1 MKHDN
6 DTVITLKD
14 VLKKREININYA
26 LDLEELNELI
36 QEFNLKQIDFV
47 EAHFKILPIAN
58 QKGISVEGTLKAFV
72 IHSCVVTLGP
82 VPQSINEKISIRYTP
97 DGEDDILGTV
107 LNSEL
112 SNINL
117 HQNYDVE
124 QLIDGQVNVYDIIR
138 EYLSLSLL
146 INPRVANARFDG
158 FTVGNLDS
166 DEKKRLNR
174 NLERIADGE
183 QPLSHNPFAS
193 LASLKQK
200 IEKCP

>member
-1 MKHDN
+1 MKHD
-6 DTVITLKD
+6 TIITLKD
-14 VLKKREININYA
+14 VLKKREIIIDYV
-26 LDLEELNELI
+26 LDAEILNQLT

-47 EAHFKILPIAN
+47 KANLKCLPIAN
-58 QKGISVEGTLKAFV
+58 QKGISIEGTLKALV

-97 DGEDDILGTV
+97 DGDDDILGTV

-117 HQNYDVE
+117 HQDYDIE
-124 QLIDGQVNVYDIIR
+124 SLIDGQVNIYDIVR

-146 INPRVANARFDG
+146 INPRVANAKFDG
-158 FTVGNLDS
+158 FTVGNLDI
-166 DEKKRLNR
+166 DEKKQLNR